1 MWSAITLLELPQHP
15 QPEMCDLLTL
25 RAILSGDPDD
35 EPTYPEWT
43 YGGYLLES
51 DWDDTDIVLRNV
63 VARCLCDDPSRRP
76 TMQELESLF
85 EARRA
90 MDEIRPGEFDEAKK
104 WSLKF
109 FGGEPPAATTP
120 EPTPVPSG
128 AGTEEVG
135 WELPPP
141 YNAHTNQR
149 QAAVWRL
156 PSPLRV
162 YRDPQEPVGQRPLP
176 VAPAPQ
182 PNYQYAAQPNYQYAP
197 HQHAPQPNYQNAPK
211 PNYQYAPQL
220 NCQYAPQP
228 NYQYAPQP
236 NYPYAP
242 IGQGQGPAVRDFALA
257 PASVARYFAMR
268 PVQAPAPLR
277 NVAYAPASPV
287 VRERG
292 TSHLVPQPLRLPP
305 RLNKQTPVPRP
316 RRDALVDVT
325 AERGNPIM
333 RPNVAGGLRGRRP
346 VVRSGAGR
354 AAGSGAGRAT
364 GSGAG
369 RAAGWERPASNRP
382 SGPRAGEGGAGGAGD
397 RRSASRVGAG
407 RDDGRGEG
415 PATPHARESRV
426 REGGEGVQKS
436 VRRNPTRAARPKRK
450 DTPPKKSPKPVKSAK
465 KGLARWVRG
474 LVGGDKKERK

>member
-63 VARCLCDDPSRRP
+63 VARCLCDEPSRRP

-109 FGGEPPAATTP
+109 FGGEPPAETTP

-149 QAAVWRL
+149 QASVWRL

-162 YRDPQEPVGQRPLP
+162 YRDPQEPVGQTPLP
-176 VAPAPQ
+176 VAPAAQ
-182 PNYQYAAQPNYQYAP
+182 PNYQYVAQPTYQYAP

-242 IGQGQGPAVRDFALA
+242 IGQGQGPAVRDLALA
-257 PASVARYFAMR
+257 PAPVARDFAMR

-397 RRSASRVGAG
+397 RRSTSRVGAG
-407 RDDGRGEG
+407 RADGRGEG

-436 VRRNPTRAARPKRK
+436 VRRNLTRAARPKRK

>member
-25 RAILSGDPDD
+25 RAILSDDPDD

-109 FGGEPPAATTP
+109 FGGEPPAETTP

-162 YRDPQEPVGQRPLP
+162 YRDRQEPVGQRPLP

-182 PNYQYAAQPNYQYAP
+182 PNYQYAAQRNYQHAP

-257 PASVARYFAMR
+257 PAPVARDFAMR
-268 PVQAPAPLR
+268 PVQAPTPLR

-292 TSHLVPQPLRLPP
+292 TSHLVPQPL

-333 RPNVAGGLRGRRP
+333 RPNVAGGFRGRRP
-346 VVRSGAGR
+346 VVR
-354 AAGSGAGRAT
+354 
-364 GSGAG
+364 SGAG

-397 RRSASRVGAG
+397 RRSVSGVGAG
-407 RDDGRGEG
+407 RDDVRGEG